1 MIQDL
6 KLEEQNIE
14 TDYGKW
20 NKYYNH
26 SLTCFYATR
35 LAKQCYRFNKP
46 FPLYIDFSSLHTD
59 KFVLT
64 DTYTHAT
71 ITRNIKDTHWVEDTY
86 YQIARYIYNNEV
98 NKEEVMQYLIDNK
111 RSKTKPF
118 AMQWLVGA
126 IEASN
131 VEQLQTCLDE
141 MRSIEWAERNW

>member
-6 KLEEQNIE
+6 KLEEQNIAK
-14 TDYGKW
+14 DYSQW
-20 NKYYNH
+20 HTYYNY
-26 SLTCFYATR
+26 SLICFYVTR
-35 LAKQCYRFNKP
+35 LAKQCHRLNKP

-64 DTYTHAT
+64 DTSSRAT

-126 IEASN
+126 IEASTA
-131 VEQLQTCLDE
+131 EQLQKCLNE
-141 MRSIEWAERNW
+141 MRSIKWTEENW